1 MRSLH
6 RLILTREIESLRQDD
21 QLLSAWWWGSEKVI
35 AAASSAGSGETP
47 QTIDTGIFYI
57 QLSYLIAPTQARCIA
72 TDFLQLCK
80 SFSYLK
86 YVQSTFLCDHSCI
99 CRNRFYWP
107 YRCPIYV
114 QVGQL
119 CCGNSLRASLEGQSH
134 YLGCYWAHQGRA
146 AVSISWPMC
155 SSSCP
160 GGICR
165 AVRNSPWR
173 AADEIGQTLQS
184 EVSRS
189 SAEHFV
195 AHQSIEPNRSHVSPM
210 QRLAGEFLEP
220 HREWVTKCAGSTH
233 RQIPTITVI
242 TSGQTPIS
250 FLYQTYKLNSVTLAT
265 ADIFGNQNFKGRT
278 KINIW
283 VFCQTQSTE
292 LL

>member
-1 MRSLH
+1 M
-6 RLILTREIESLRQDD
+6 
-21 QLLSAWWWGSEKVI
+21 G
-35 AAASSAGSGETP
+35 
-47 QTIDTGIFYI
+47 
-57 QLSYLIAPTQARCIA
+57 YLIAPTQARCIA
-72 TDFLQLCK
+72 TGFLQLCK

-119 CCGNSLRASLEGQSH
+119 CCGNSLRASLRRPESLPGMLLSTPRQ
-134 YLGCYWAHQGRA
+134 
-146 AVSISWPMC
+146 
-155 SSSCP
+155 SSSVYQLVFAQQQLPRGNLQGCLKFP
-160 GGICR
+160 
-165 AVRNSPWR
+165 PWR
-173 AADEIGQTLQS
+173 AADEIGQTLHS
-184 EVSRS
+184 EASRS

-195 AHQSIEPNRSHVSPM
+195 AHQSIEANRSHVSPM
-210 QRLAGEFLEP
+210 QRQAGEFLEP
-220 HREWVTKCAGSTH
+220 HRERVTKCAGSTH

-242 TSGQTPIS
+242 TTGQTPIS